1 MARMVEKPENQISRE
16 EFDNL
21 IADLRS
27 DIISQTDVLRKLG
40 LEKKSGLY
48 SEDMEQFITGLLFQL
63 ILSGKLEGTED
74 KGYNPNEGR
83 RSWEPPVY

>member
-1 MARMVEKPENQISRE
+1 MARFVEKPKNQISRE

-21 IADLRS
+21 VADLRS
-27 DIISQTDVLRKLG
+27 YRISQADVLQKLG
-40 LEKKSGLY
+40 LEGKNCLY
-48 SEDMEQFITGLLFQL
+48 SEDMEQFITALLFRL

-74 KGYNPNEGR
+74 KGCNPNKGR